1 MARSG
6 KVCIVGAGAMG
17 GFYASKLAAFDP
29 ECVFFL
35 AGGERFERLQRE
47 GVTVNGRRYRL
58 PVRRPEDEGPAAE
71 LVVLTVKYH
80 HLGQAIEDMQGVVGK
95 ETVILSLMNGID
107 SEEALAGRFGWE
119 RVVYGVA
126 LGIDALR
133 DGSTVRTT
141 QEGMVYL
148 GEEKNDVLSP
158 KVRQATSWL
167 ESAAIEHTVPK
178 DMLRVMWWKFMINV
192 GVNQVSAVLRAP
204 FAVFQR
210 TEEACRVMRMAMREV
225 VELAGAL
232 RIELT
237 DEDLSTW
244 EEIMARLAPDGRTS
258 MCQDVEAKRKTEVE
272 MLGGKMIELGREH
285 GVAVPVNEVLF
296 HLIRSMEQSYD
307 ILPA

>member
-1 MARSG
+1 MADSK
-6 KVCIVGAGAMG
+6 KVCIVGAGALG
-17 GFYASKLAAFDP
+17 AFYASKLASLDP
-29 ECVFFL
+29 DSVFFL
-35 AGGERFERLQRE
+35 AGGERFQRLKQE
-47 GVTVNGRRYRL
+47 GVTVNGQRYLL
-58 PVRRPEDEGPAAE
+58 PVRRPEDKGPPAD
-71 LVVLTVKYH
+71 LVLLTVKYH
-80 HLGQAIEDMQGVVGK
+80 HLGQAIEDMQNVVG
-95 ETVILSLMNGID
+95 EGTIIVSLMNGID

-133 DGSTVRTT
+133 EGSTVRTT

-148 GEEKNDVLSP
+148 GEERNDALSA
-158 KVRQATSWL
+158 KVQQAKSWL
-167 ESAAIEHTVPK
+167 EAAAIEHTVPR

-210 TEEACRVMRMAMREV
+210 TEEACRVMRLAMREV
-225 VELAGAL
+225 VELARVLG
-232 RIELT
+232 IELT
-237 DEDLSTW
+237 EADLSSW

-272 MLGGKMIELGREH
+272 MLAGKMMELGPKH
-285 GVAVPVNEVLF
+285 GVPVPVNEVLF

-307 ILPA
+307 ILAS